1 MESVSIQIGDPAPQF
16 TAEAVGGHYGLGA
29 PVALGDFKGETVV
42 LYFYPKDDT
51 PGCTRQACGLRD
63 AWNQFSQRA
72 VVLGVS
78 PDSIERHRKFIG
90 KYELPF
96 PLVSDESKA
105 IAQAYGVW
113 VEKIRDGKK
122 SFGIERSTFVIA
134 PDGTLRAIFHKVK
147 PDEHAEQVLAV
158 LD

>member
-1 MESVSIQIGDPAPQF
+1 MESASIQLGDPAPQF

-29 PVALGDFKGETVV
+29 PVSLGDFKGETVV
-42 LYFYPKDDT
+42 LYFYPRDDT

-113 VEKIRDGKK
+113 VEKNRYGKK
-122 SFGIERSTFVIA
+122 SFGVERSTFVIA
-134 PDGTLRAIFHKVK
+134 PDGTLRAIFRKVK
-147 PDEHAEQVLAV
+147 PDEHVEQVLAV